1 MTTTTT
7 PAAPREA
14 VPAAQP
20 VKYQPRRAPRVTTRF
35 AADDAP
41 LFHAWR
47 P

>member
-1 MTTTTT
+1 MTTEKS

-14 VPAAQP
+14 TETATP
-20 VKYQPRRAPRVTTRF
+20 VRYVPRRAPRVTTRF
-35 AADDAP
+35 ASADAP